1 MERIKG
7 ENQLEEKGDRGNAVI
22 TKLSD
27 THIRVNFE
35 NNKEFNI
42 QADEEGKLPVPD
54 AFPIK
59 KIKKDGT
66 LRANLT
72 LNKDGNKILFA
83 SPQNGDFSAKFEKI
97 VAKKDAE
104 PAPTTY
110 QGKYGPFQMF
120 GVLLKITEGNWKGT
134 SVYHGL
140 SYRFGEDE
148 AGNLAIAGD
157 GDWANALYDFLNA
170 VGVTDHDIPFSEN
183 GLPEINKIALEEDRD
198 IRIIMSKGKI
208 DMITPAISEDDF
220 EEEAD
225 TESEKIHPALVDEVT
240 PETKDEQA

>member
-1 MERIKG
+1 MDRIKG
-7 ENQLEEKGDRGNAVI
+7 NDQLEEKGEMGNAVI

-42 QADEEGKLPVPD
+42 QADEDGKLPVPE

-72 LNKDGNKILFA
+72 MNKSGTKILFA
-83 SPQNGDFSAKFEKI
+83 SPQNGEFAAKFERI
-97 VAKKDAE
+97 VAKKDTE
-104 PAPTTY
+104 PAPETR
-110 QGKYGPFQMF
+110 QGKWGPYQTF

-134 SVYHGL
+134 LVYYQL
-140 SYRFGEDE
+140 SYKFGENE
-148 AGNLAIAGD
+148 SGGLAISGEGTYSD
-157 GDWANALYDFLNA
+157 ALYDFLNA
-170 VGVTDHDIPFSEN
+170 VGVYDHVIPFSEN

-198 IRIIMSKGKI
+198 IRIFMSKGRIDKI
-208 DMITPAISEDDF
+208 TYDISEDDF
-220 EEEAD
+220 EEETD
-225 TESEKIHPALVDEVT
+225 TESEEVHPAL
-240 PETKDEQA
+240 KDE